1 MHRNAMILMLLVVAL
16 WGCASTREEAAPVDT
31 VAVGR
36 LLDEWTAAWSSNDV
50 ARVLRL
56 FTDDVI
62 YEDVPLGAV
71 SRGKP
76 ALAGFAT
83 GVFDGFT
90 DLKFER
96 KSRFVSADGRAGAIE
111 WVFRGRQIK
120 DNPRY
125 TKYLIED
132 EMHLRYRLYPSA
144 CNRRWVLQNRDIN
157 IMFAGLE
164 ICETVLLKSGVREI
178 LFRKR
183 ILS

>member
-50 ARVLRL
+50 TRLLRL

-83 GVFDGFT
+83 GVFDAFT

-120 DNPRY
+120 DFPGIPATDKPFEVRGSSIVEFRAGKISRSSDY
-125 TKYLIED
+125 WDLATYL
-132 EMHLRYRLYPSA
+132 RQ
-144 CNRRWVLQNRDIN
+144 V
-157 IMFAGLE
+157 GLA
-164 ICETVLLKSGVREI
+164 K
-178 LFRKR
+178 
-183 ILS
+183 